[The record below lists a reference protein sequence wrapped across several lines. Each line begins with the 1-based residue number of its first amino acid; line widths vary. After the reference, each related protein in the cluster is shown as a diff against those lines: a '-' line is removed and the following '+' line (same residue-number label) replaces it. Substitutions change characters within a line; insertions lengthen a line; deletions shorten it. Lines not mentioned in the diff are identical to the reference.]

1 VIGVTIATSKR
12 GLLWPT
18 EYWKAL
24 IDSLCRGGAKHSP
37 IDRYPLLASCLAPLV
52 REHGGR
58 FVPTAA
64 SSLATHDDT
73 VITSLEIVRVKDGDD
88 SVCFHEPVVPHIDG
102 WACVEVP
109 FFGTIGSRIQEAQTK
124 ANVATIRARAGE
136 LQRGV
141 KPTSLRLHFQ
151 LSSARRDRDLD
162 NLGDA
167 LMPLFN
173 GWFPGLTEVRLTK
186 GRPQGG
192 ETERMWISALQETPR
207 G

>member
-1 VIGVTIATSKR
+1 MIGARIATSKR
-12 GLLWPT
+12 GSLWPT
-18 EYWKAL
+18 EHWKAL

-37 IDRYPLLASCLAPLV
+37 VDRYPLLALCLAPLV
-52 REHGGR
+52 REHDGR
-58 FVPTAA
+58 FVPTVA
-64 SSLATHDDT
+64 SRLATHDDT
-73 VITSLEIVRVKDGDD
+73 VITSLEIVRVEGGDD
-88 SVCFHEPVVPHIDG
+88 SVCFHEPEMPFIDG

-124 ANVATIRARAGE
+124 ANVATIRARAGK
-136 LQRGV
+136 LQHGLT
-141 KPTSLRLHFQ
+141 PTSLSLHFQ

-167 LMPLFN
+167 LMPFFN
-173 GWFPGLTEVRLTK
+173 GCLPGLTAVRLTK